1 MKALQ
6 VFLTAAV
13 ALLASAVA
21 SAQVTA
27 INASCVPAVGPALI
41 DLPAYTP
48 GQPYPSCALV
58 AVTTGAVPT
67 YTVVSGSTSCCGGV
81 TVTIAAD
88 GTLTVSGCPTSLPGS
103 ITFTVNADNGV
114 APDRT
119 QQFRIPVTRPPLDL
133 VFVLDHSGSMRAM
146 DFSAGTVSRWDRL
159 KAGVDNFASI
169 ADATNGNIADKTAFV
184 FFDTDKYPADPAS
197 PTPLLDLTPAITAA
211 RTGAFPIPD
220 GWTAMGEGL
229 IEAKNRLGLITVPAG
244 GCPHQQVEVL
254 FTDGDQN
261 RKRLVNAAGT
271 QAVTDGI
278 LPTTSLNNGTN
289 GIKIVTV
296 GVRAGAVPAVLSAI
310 AASNT
315 GPSGVSAAN
324 RLTDT
329 GFDVALATQI
339 PELLAGSSPQIIDL
353 QRNQR
358 LGGFII
364 QSPNQPVMHQNVQS
378 GTHEVSVNKDVEG
391 LLFDFLGI
399 FNQPSARVWRNGV
412 EINGTF
418 VKRTQGQGYC
428 IFSLD
433 FTKIPKNI
441 ATSEGSWKI
450 TIRDVQNSRPDWGR
464 YAFLAFADDHQLFYQ
479 CSAGNPSLKVGNP
492 INPSV
497 KRLTWQGKALKGPAV
512 QVQAVILKPGQDL
525 GDLLARTDLRMGKPD
540 GDDAASAGLLKYFA
554 LLNDSAFLKK
564 MQETQQLVT
573 LTYNAADS
581 TYSGQ
586 FAGTDVS
593 GVYQVLY
600 HIQNN
605 SPETGNVVR
614 FEEQSVYVRFPDVD
628 MGKSNVVVSTNAKGG
643 GTVLTFRPV
652 ASNGKFFG
660 PGWGSAITLDAPN
673 AKISEVV
680 DNGDGSYSVSI
691 AGSLDGK
698 GKLSLGSETLLDG
711 NLERLKCYGPNASF
725 MDKVRCWM
733 LSMGLPPWLIWVVLA
748 VLAVLI
754 GLFIRKK
761 KN

>member
-6 VFLTAAV
+6 VFFAAGA
-13 ALLASAVA
+13 ALLAAGIA

-27 INASCVPAVGPALI
+27 ITAPACSTGVVGGTSRIILS
-41 DLPAYTP
+41 AYTP
-48 GQPYPSCALV
+48 EQPFSCNLAALPTEV
-58 AVTTGAVPT
+58 GVT
-67 YTVVSGSTSCCGGV
+67 YTISPGSPSCCGGV
-81 TVTIAAD
+81 TLTMAAD
-88 GTLTVSGCPTSLPGS
+88 GNLTVSGCPTVWPGNIDFS
-103 ITFTVNADNGV
+103 VTGDDGV
-114 APDRT
+114 GDFT
-119 QQFRIPVTRPPLDL
+119 QQFRIPVTRPQLDL
-133 VFVLDHSGSMRAM
+133 VFVLDHSGSMRAI
-146 DFSAGTVSRWDRL
+146 DFGAGTLTRWDKL
-159 KAGVDNFASI
+159 KTGVDNLASI
-169 ADATNGNIADKTAFV
+169 ADLTNGTIADKTAFV
-184 FFDTDKYPADPAS
+184 RFSSDRFPADPAA
-197 PTPLLDLTPAITAA
+197 PTPFLDLTSVNTAA
-211 RTGAFPIPD
+211 RTSAYPLPTGA
-220 GWTAMGEGL
+220 TAMGEGL
-229 IEAKNRLGLITVPAG
+229 LEAKARLGLIPAST
-244 GCPHQQVEVL
+244 CPHQQVEVL

-261 RKRLVNAAGT
+261 ARRQVNAAGT
-271 QAVTDGI
+271 QAVTDGV
-278 LPTTSLNNGTN
+278 LPTDNLNNGTN
-289 GIKIVTV
+289 SIKIVTV

-310 AASNT
+310 ATANPGPGGGVAT
-315 GPSGVSAAN
+315 GTF
-324 RLTDT
+324 TDS
-329 GFDVALATQI
+329 GFDLALASQI
-339 PELLAGSSPQIIDL
+339 SLLFAGSSPQIIDL

-364 QSPNQPVMHQNVQS
+364 QSPGQPVMHQNVQS

-391 LLFDFLGI
+391 LLFDFLGV
-399 FNQPSARVWRNGV
+399 FSQPSARVWRNGV

-450 TIRDVQNSRPDWGR
+450 TIRDVQNSHADWGR
-464 YAFLAFADDHQLFYQ
+464 YAFLAFADDHRLFYQ

-497 KRLTWQGKALKGPAV
+497 KRLTWGGKALKGPTV

-525 GDLLARTDLRMGKPD
+525 GDLLARTDRNVDRPS
-540 GDDAASAGLLKYFA
+540 GDDAANAGLLKYFA

-564 MQETQQLVT
+564 MQETQQVVT
-573 LTYNAADS
+573 LAYNAADS

-628 MGKSNVVVSTNAKGG
+628 MDKSNVVVSSNTK

-652 ASNGKFFG
+652 ASNGKFIG
-660 PGWGSAITLDAPN
+660 PGWGSAIVLDAPN
-673 AKISEVV
+673 AKISGVT

-698 GKLSLGSETLLDG
+698 GKLSLGTETLLDG
-711 NLERLKCYGPNASF
+711 NLAQLKCYGPNASF

-733 LSMGLPPWLIWVVLA
+733 LSMGLPAWLIWVVLA

-754 GLFIRKK
+754 GLLVRKK
-761 KN
+761 KK